1 MASLMPALIETRGVR
16 KSFGEHLA
24 VAGVDLEVEG
34 GELYGLLGP
43 DGAGKTTMIRLL
55 CGALIADSGSIQLA
69 GHDIERETDQARAQ
83 IGYLAQR
90 FSLYGDLTVREN
102 LQFFAQVRGL
112 PRSAWE
118 ARANEILVFVGLEE
132 FAGRRA
138 DALSGGMK
146 QKLGL
151 ATALVHRPKILLL
164 DEPTGG
170 VDPVTRQSF
179 WQLLVRLLRQ
189 GVAVLMTTP
198 YMDEAARCTRVGF
211 MQAGRILLEGTPT
224 SIAARLEGQVIELVG
239 HPRRAIETAA
249 GQDPEIEAVQT
260 YGDRFHLRVGP
271 GQAEAVVV
279 RFPALVQT
287 LGGQVDSL
295 HPIAPTLED
304 VFIAQ
309 IDAGPPAD
317 PAKEE
322 THRGDHG

>member
-1 MASLMPALIETRGVR
+1 MNALIETRDVR
-16 KSFGEHLA
+16 RSFGEHAA
-24 VAGVDLEVEG
+24 VAGVDLEIEG

-55 CGALIADSGSIQLA
+55 CGALIADSGSILLA
-69 GHDIERETDQARAQ
+69 GYDIDKETDQARAQ

-102 LQFFAQVRGL
+102 LHFFAQVRGL

-118 ARANEILVFVGLEE
+118 ERANEILAFVGLEE

-151 ATALVHRPKILLL
+151 ATALIHRPKILLL

-211 MQAGRILLEGTPT
+211 MQAGQILLEGAPT
-224 SIAARLEGQVIELVG
+224 TVAERLKGRVIELVG

-249 GQDPEIEAVQT
+249 KQDPGIEAVQT
-260 YGDRFHLRVGP
+260 YGDRFHLRVAP
-271 GQAEAVVV
+271 GQAEPVLR
-279 RFPALVQT
+279 RFPGLVQK
-287 LGGQVDSL
+287 LGGRVDSL
-295 HPIAPTLED
+295 QTISPTLED

-309 IDAGPPAD
+309 IDAGPLGDRSGA
-317 PAKEE
+317 E
-322 THRGDHG
+322 TLRGDHG

>member
-1 MASLMPALIETRGVR
+1 MTVLIQTRGVR
-16 KSFGEHLA
+16 RSFGEHLA

-55 CGALIADSGSIQLA
+55 CGALAADSGSILLA

-102 LQFFAQVRGL
+102 LQFFAQMRGL
-112 PRSAWE
+112 PRAAWE
-118 ARANEILVFVGLEE
+118 ERANEILAFVGLEE

-211 MQAGRILLEGTPT
+211 MQAGQILLKGTPT
-224 SIAARLEGQVIELVG
+224 EIAGRLEGQVIELIG
-239 HPRRAIETAA
+239 GPRRAIETAA
-249 GQDPEIEAVQT
+249 ERDQGIEAVQT

-271 GQAEAVVV
+271 GQAEPVVQ
-279 RFPALVQT
+279 RFPELVRS
-287 LGGQVDSL
+287 LGGEVDSL

-309 IDAGPPAD
+309 IDASLPGDQSDVEPR
-317 PAKEE
+317 
-322 THRGDHG
+322 RGENG